1 MVCLAF
7 NFQCYLSLCQYQF
20 CITCVYFLEASWN
33 DRCANFSNVYIYQLS
48 VENWLKGS
56 NLQNFEAECFYGF
69 FLSFSW
75 IFQSYHR
82 RYMAEILPIRRKTLS
97 NQSIHSI
104 ISWYDNFI
112 IARPSMFGTRGHWAA
127 SVLYL
132 ATPIVTRSSLRTRDI
147 HTCCGALDSAC
158 FMTKVCRNWDLNTRP
173 SACKANALVN

>member
-1 MVCLAF
+1 MTGVQTLATFIFINFPLKIDWKALTWRISKRNVFMV
-7 NFQCYLSLCQYQF
+7 
-20 CITCVYFLEASWN
+20 
-33 DRCANFSNVYIYQLS
+33 
-48 VENWLKGS
+48 
-56 NLQNFEAECFYGF
+56 F

-112 IARPSMFGTRGHWAA
+112 IARPSMLGTRGHWAA